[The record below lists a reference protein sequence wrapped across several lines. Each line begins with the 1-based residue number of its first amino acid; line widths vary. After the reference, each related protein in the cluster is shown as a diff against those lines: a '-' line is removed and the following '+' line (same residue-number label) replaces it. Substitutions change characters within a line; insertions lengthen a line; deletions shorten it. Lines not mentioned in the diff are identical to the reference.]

1 MVIDSWAFAYVI
13 KNLQEEQTILK
24 YNLTGKCFFYHIA
37 VMQQLHDHIFDVI
50 NKLWSDKRQLNE
62 NSVYN
67 HILKTV
73 EFLTAIQLEAGAV
86 I

>member
-1 MVIDSWAFAYVI
+1 
-13 KNLQEEQTILK
+13 
-24 YNLTGKCFFYHIA
+24 
-37 VMQQLHDHIFDVI
+37 MQQLHDYIFDVI

-73 EFLTAIQLEAGAV
+73 EFLTAIQLEAGQWYKNYCSLPEIEKGNYKSRVYFMV
-86 I
+86 IDFWTFAFINK